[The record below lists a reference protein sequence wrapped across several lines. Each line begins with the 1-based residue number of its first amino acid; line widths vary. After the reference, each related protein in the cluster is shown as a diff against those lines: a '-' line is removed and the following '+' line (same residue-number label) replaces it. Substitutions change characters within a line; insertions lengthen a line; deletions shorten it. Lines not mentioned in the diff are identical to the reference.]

1 MERVLLD
8 IKNGISISESF
19 ERSNLFDNLTM
30 KLLNT
35 ADNTN
40 NYETILSDI
49 TIQYKK
55 QFHNSLKNFSS
66 SIEPMLIFIISL
78 VVLWL
83 ILAIMLP
90 IWNLGTVIN

>member
-1 MERVLLD
+1 
-8 IKNGISISESF
+8 
-19 ERSNLFDNLTM
+19 M

-40 NYETILSDI
+40 NYEYILLDI
-49 TIQYKK
+49 TTQYKK
-55 QFHNSLKNFSS
+55 RFHKSLKNFSS
-66 SIEPMLIFIISL
+66 TIEPLLIFIISL

-90 IWNLGTVIN
+90 IWNLGAVIN